1 MNTFGAYQAYYQ
13 ADLLSHKSSSSI
25 SWIGTTEGFL
35 LGTIGVVTG
44 PIFDRGHLYSL
55 LLLGSSLIVF
65 GMMMLSLASEYWHVF
80 LSQGVCVGVGSGLLY
95 VPSLGVLSSAFSTK
109 RAVVIGIATSASS
122 LGKDECS
129 GSSLGVGLCLYLGGV
144 VYPIAFRC
152 LQPQI
157 GFAWATRVI
166 GLVSLSTFAISFA
179 AMRVAKRQIPRQ
191 KPRSLID
198 TRAFSELPFTV
209 YALALFFLY
218 AGFWVPFFYV
228 PSYAK
233 LSLHLSDDLSF
244 YMLAVTN
251 AATLFGR
258 ILPAFLTKRMG
269 AIDLFASSSLA
280 GGILVLS
287 WAGIHNLP
295 GFVVFCILYG
305 LLAGI
310 ITTLTTVMV
319 PALSPSLN
327 VVGTRLGMAYA
338 CSSVGVLVGS
348 PIAAALS
355 DITDGVFL
363 GAQAWSGVT
372 LVLGS
377 LLLVYPWI
385 FIAREKK
392 T

>member
-1 MNTFGAYQAYYQ
+1 
-13 ADLLSHKSSSSI
+13 
-25 SWIGTTEGFL
+25 
-35 LGTIGVVTG
+35 
-44 PIFDRGHLYSL
+44 
-55 LLLGSSLIVF
+55 
-65 GMMMLSLASEYWHVF
+65 MMMLSLASEYWHVF
-80 LSQGVCVGVGSGLLY
+80 LAQGVCVGVGSGFLY

-109 RAVVIGIATSASS
+109 RAVAIGIATSASS
-122 LGKDECS
+122 LGKDEYS
-129 GSSLGVGLCLYLGGV
+129 GTSLVVGLCLYLGGV
-144 VYPIAFRC
+144 IYPIAFRR

-166 GLVSLSTFAISFA
+166 SFISLTTFAISFA
-179 AMRVAKRQIPRQ
+179 AMRAAKRTVPRQ
-191 KPRSLID
+191 KPRSLVD
-198 TRAFSELPFTV
+198 TRAFRELPFVV

-244 YMLAVTN
+244 YMLAITN

-258 ILPAFLTKRMG
+258 ILPAFLTKGIG
-269 AIDLFASSSLA
+269 AIELFTCSSVA

-310 ITTLTTVMV
+310 ITALTTVMV

-327 VVGTRLGMAYA
+327 LVGTRLGMAYA
-338 CSSVGVLVGS
+338 CSSLGVLVGS

-355 DITDGVFL
+355 DIPQGAFL
-363 GAQAWSGVT
+363 GAQAWSGAT
-372 LVLGS
+372 LVLGAI
-377 LLLVYPWI
+377 LLVYPWI

-392 T
+392 I